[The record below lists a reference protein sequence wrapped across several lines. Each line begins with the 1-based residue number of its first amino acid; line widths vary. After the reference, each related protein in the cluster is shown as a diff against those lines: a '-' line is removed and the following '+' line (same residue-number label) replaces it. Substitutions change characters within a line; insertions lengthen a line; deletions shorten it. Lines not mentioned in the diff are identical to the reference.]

1 MGPKASIDLGP
12 HLKSSSPDRPA
23 NKKKVQGSQ
32 VSKPESSPVL
42 PLGNVD
48 DDVGF

>member
-12 HLKSSSPDRPA
+12 HLKGSGPYRPA
-23 NKKKVQGSQ
+23 NKEEVQGSQ
-32 VSKPESSPVL
+32 VSKPESPPVL
-42 PLGNVD
+42 PLSNVD

>member
-1 MGPKASIDLGP
+1 MRSEASIDLRP

-23 NKKKVQGSQ
+23 YKKKVQGPQ
-32 VSKPESSPVL
+32 VSKPKPSPIL

-48 DDVGF
+48 DDIGF